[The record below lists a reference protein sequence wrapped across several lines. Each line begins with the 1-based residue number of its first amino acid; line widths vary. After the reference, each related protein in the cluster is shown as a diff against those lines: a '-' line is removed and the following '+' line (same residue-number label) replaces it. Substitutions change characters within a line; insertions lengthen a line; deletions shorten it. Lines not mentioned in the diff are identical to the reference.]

1 MGMPVALLGLLFSSR
16 DPSDIMDREM
26 VSVMSN
32 FIILMTSLG
41 KVGLGTGLVTWLFY
55 RGADVGADSCVG
67 QRSFVRYYQFVKFI
81 IQIRRN
87 FSIGHQ
93 KFLSADP

>member
-1 MGMPVALLGLLFSSR
+1 MGIPVALLGLLFSSR
-16 DPSDIMDREM
+16 DASDTMERDM
-26 VSVMSN
+26 VRVMSS
-32 FIILMTSLG
+32 FIILMTLLG
-41 KVGLGTGLVTWLFY
+41 KVGLGTGLVIWLFY

-87 FSIGHQ
+87 FSIGQQ
-93 KFLSADP
+93 KFLPADP